1 MSDLAKK
8 WIELEFVFSPA
19 AAHARRHDLR
29 KDIDWDDIDHYIRIG
44 ALATA
49 CALMEA
55 EGLKGRDQHV
65 RLLFE
70 LRNALIHN
78 SGDISKNTNRNA
90 LQLAKHY
97 LAQNLHL
104 ELSPELSV
112 PFYSLH
118 GPLVKLAPSL
128 YFALRLCML

>member
-19 AAHARRHDLR
+19 ATHARRYDLR
-29 KDIDWDDIDHYIRIG
+29 RDIDWEDIDHYIRIG

-49 CALMEA
+49 CALIEE
-55 EGLKGRDQHV
+55 EGLKGRNEHIK
-65 RLLFE
+65 LLFE

-78 SGDISKNTNRNA
+78 SGDLSKNKYRKA
-90 LQLAKHY
+90 LQLAENY
-97 LAQNLHL
+97 LAQNHHL

-112 PFYSLH
+112 PFFSLH
-118 GPLVKLAPSL
+118 GPLIKLTPSL

>member
-8 WIELEFVFSPA
+8 WLELEFIFSPA
-19 AAHARRHDLR
+19 ADHARRYDSR
-29 KDIDWDDIDHYIRIG
+29 ENVDWEELEHFLMIG

-49 CALMEA
+49 CAMMEA
-55 EGLKGRDQHV
+55 EGLKGRDEHI

-78 SGDISKNTNRNA
+78 SGDLSKNNNKNA
-90 LQLAKHY
+90 LAIAQSY
-97 LAQNLHL
+97 LTNNLHL
-104 ELSPELSV
+104 GLSQKLPGS
-112 PFYSLH
+112 FFSLQ
-118 GPLVKLAPSL
+118 GSNVKLAPSI